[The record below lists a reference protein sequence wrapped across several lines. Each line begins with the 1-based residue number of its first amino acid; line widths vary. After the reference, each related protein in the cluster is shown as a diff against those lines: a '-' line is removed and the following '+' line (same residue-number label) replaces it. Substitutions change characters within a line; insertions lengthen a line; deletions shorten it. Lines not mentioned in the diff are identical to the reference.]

1 MATALY
7 LETFLEN
14 IESLPRDF
22 QRNFALIKDL
32 DNRVQGLEEEIKSLL
47 SSYEKEVKKLSEAD
61 RKANLC
67 QIQEKF
73 DKMKEYSDDKVQL
86 AVQMYEMVDKHIRRL
101 DGDLARF
108 EAEIHMKENE
118 KRKESI
124 STDLEVEEHNPSND
138 LFAKTGRRKS
148 SRGQLPKP
156 SGITTP
162 PPLGTFTDPAHDVL
176 DMPVDPNE
184 PTYCL
189 CHQVSL
195 ARKVLRV

>member
-124 STDLEVEEHNPSND
+124 SSMFVLPCLFYLVPLSSVLVVFVLLYEH
-138 LFAKTGRRKS
+138 LFSFLAYSVNNS
-148 SRGQLPKP
+148 SQFC
-156 SGITTP
+156 S
-162 PPLGTFTDPAHDVL
+162 
-176 DMPVDPNE
+176 
-184 PTYCL
+184 
-189 CHQVSL
+189 
-195 ARKVLRV
+195 